1 MLQIN
6 GEKWAISYVRG
17 GEVVELERIDN
28 TAYITLCLKDGQ
40 WVVSSEGIP
49 LSTEIIQD
57 LGRIFQINP
66 ITHNNTL
73 LTTPG

>member
-28 TAYITLCLKDGQ
+28 PAYITLCLKDGQ

-73 LTTPG
+73 STTPG

>member
-1 MLQIN
+1 MLRIN
-6 GEKWAISYVRG
+6 GEKWTISYVRG

-28 TAYITLCLKDGQ
+28 LAYITLCLKDGQ

-73 LTTPG
+73 STTPE